1 VKDDSIA
8 GFVVMLEDKLFLS
21 NDLSFIGLDEAV
33 VDELSEW
40 CRLFDAC
47 FMDELVYVNVY
58 SLPLQWRNADVAA
71 MDTSFRRSQWVDVH
85 QIMMEML
92 AGNADELSRL
102 IFNIIRTVIVIHIL
116 FVILLD
122 MLIDIGKLF
131 RKLRVQSILIQQT
144 HLWNSY
150 SFSGCIP
157 VGVGSAEY
165 FIP

>member
-1 VKDDSIA
+1 
-8 GFVVMLEDKLFLS
+8 
-21 NDLSFIGLDEAV
+21 
-33 VDELSEW
+33 
-40 CRLFDAC
+40 
-47 FMDELVYVNVY
+47 MDELVYVNVY

-71 MDTSFRRSQWVDVH
+71 MDTSFRSSQWVDVH

-144 HLWNSY
+144 HL
-150 SFSGCIP
+150 
-157 VGVGSAEY
+157 
-165 FIP
+165 